1 MKAIKEKTEDIDE
14 VNKNVEVKIE
24 DIVKERIEFKKV
36 ENIIDNEAL
45 SKQILNNVMNQLNGV
60 SSNNQDVQLNEG
72 IENESPYQ
80 RIYQNAAKRFKNKE
94 LMNDKDVD
102 GSSDIKMG
110 DQEMQDQTSGLSTM
124 PAPH

>member
-45 SKQILNNVMNQLNGV
+45 SK
-60 SSNNQDVQLNEG
+60 
-72 IENESPYQ
+72 
-80 RIYQNAAKRFKNKE
+80 
-94 LMNDKDVD
+94 
-102 GSSDIKMG
+102 
-110 DQEMQDQTSGLSTM
+110 
-124 PAPH
+124 